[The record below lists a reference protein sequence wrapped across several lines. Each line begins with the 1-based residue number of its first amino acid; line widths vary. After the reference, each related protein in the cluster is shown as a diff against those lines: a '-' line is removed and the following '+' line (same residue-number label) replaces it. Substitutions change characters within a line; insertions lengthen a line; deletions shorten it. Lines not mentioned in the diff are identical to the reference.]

1 MVGKTEFQE
10 HCGGCLYG
18 VKGKM
23 KIYEIQTRTPRLIEE
38 LMSVWEA
45 SVRATH
51 LFLSDAE
58 VKSIKEYVPRALE
71 NVEHL
76 IVAESKKSVAF
87 MGIQKERLEMLFV
100 APEERG
106 KGIGKQ
112 LLQYGFQNYG
122 ITEVTVNE
130 QNPQAVGF
138 YEHMGFKTYKRTDLD
153 EEGAPYPLLYMKLAQ

>member
-1 MVGKTEFQE
+1 
-10 HCGGCLYG
+10 
-18 VKGKM
+18 M
-23 KIYEIQTRTPRLIEE
+23 KIYEIQNRTPQLIAE
-38 LMSVWEA
+38 LLEVWEA

-58 VKSIKEYVPRALE
+58 VKSIKEYVPQALE

-76 IVAESKKSVAF
+76 IIAEAEKPAAF
-87 MGIQKERLEMLFV
+87 MGTQNGRLEMLFI
-100 APEERG
+100 APEDRG

-112 LLQYGFQNYG
+112 LLQYGVQNYG

-130 QNPQAVGF
+130 QNSQAVGF

-153 EEGAPYPLLYMKLAQ
+153 EEGNPYPLLYMELMR